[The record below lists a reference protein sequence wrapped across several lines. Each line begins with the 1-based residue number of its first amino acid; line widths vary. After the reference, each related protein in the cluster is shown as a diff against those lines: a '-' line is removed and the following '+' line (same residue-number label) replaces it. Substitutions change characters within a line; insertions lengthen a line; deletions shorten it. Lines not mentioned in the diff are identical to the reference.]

1 MAASLILRTVKGTPL
16 TNLEVDNNFSNL
28 STFANTVDSNIGVL
42 SSLTTTNKSNI
53 VLAINELVTS
63 NATANTR
70 ITTIT
75 TSNIRQFAVGTSAD
89 LAAITSDE
97 TGTGNVVF
105 NTGPTISLP
114 VIDNLKVGYTTTVT
128 AGGTTTLTSASNYQ
142 QLFTGS
148 SNQTVQLPVTSTLAV
163 GMCYHIENNGTGTLT
178 ITSSGGN
185 TVITV
190 PPQLTVVVTCI
201 STSGTDA
208 SSWDYDYHAFG
219 GITGTGNAVLATNA
233 TMASPTFTGLVT
245 ANSMTLSNV
254 LTTTKIVETV
264 VAIGNTGTA
273 ATIDLS
279 LGTVFT
285 ATLNGSATL
294 TVSNPGTVSSFTL
307 VLTNDATPNRTVAF
321 SGGTFKAPGGSVT
334 RTTTANAID
343 VWFFFTPN
351 GGTTWYYSI
360 PMANLS

>member
-42 SSLTTTNKSNI
+42 SALTTTAKSNI
-53 VLAINELVTS
+53 VFAVNELKAGSAVTS
-63 NATANTR
+63 A
-70 ITTIT
+70 
-75 TSNIRQFAVGTSAD
+75 NIRQFAAGTSSD
-89 LAAITSDE
+89 LAAAVPDK
-97 TGTGNVVF
+97 TGTANVVF
-105 NTGPTISLP
+105 NVGPVLYLP
-114 VIDNLKVGYTTTVT
+114 TVDNIKIGYATAAT
-128 AGGTTTLTSASNYQ
+128 AGGTTTLDVNSKYQ
-142 QLFTGS
+142 QIFTGS
-148 SNQTVQLPVTSTLAV
+148 SNQTVQLPVVSTLAV
-163 GMCYHIENNGTGTLT
+163 GMCYHIENNSTGTLT

-190 PPQLTVVVTCI
+190 PPLLTVMVTCI

-208 SSWDYDYHAFG
+208 TSWDYDYHAFG
-219 GITGTGNAVLATNA
+219 GITGTGNTVLATNA

-321 SGGTFKAPGGSVT
+321 SGGTFKSPGGSVT